1 MAHLKDL
8 IVNGASRFIG
18 KAYGAFVGSF
28 SGNLDGNATT
38 STTANIAK
46 ACSGNSATATTASKV
61 YGIYTANGGQQGPGY
76 FGTNS
81 AGCLMS
87 NQPINGHDEYKNWLY
102 MDNYDGSDVGGAT
115 AIGISRT
122 ETRAYIMSSNAD
134 RKQWDRSAELLS
146 SANYNSFAPTKTG
159 GGASGTWPISISGN
173 AASATTA
180 AGLSGDLVF
189 PEIGNTGASRKITW
203 NGSTDGADIY
213 YQTTESDQGNLVFN
227 LRDDANCY
235 LRIAANGAFKSY
247 FSPSDGNFHGN
258 VNGTADSAKVCTG
271 NSASASSVP
280 WSGVTGK
287 PSTFTPASHSHS
299 WDATTGKP
307 AGIVKVAS
315 WDGSTLS
322 LTTAT

>member
-159 GGASGTWPISISGN
+159 GGASGTWGINISGN
-173 AASATTA
+173 AVNDGNGANIANTY
-180 AGLSGDLVF
+180 LKKSG
-189 PEIGNTGASRKITW
+189 GNMTGPLTFANGTW
-203 NGSTDGADIY
+203 N
-213 YQTTESDQGNLVFN
+213 LVG
-227 LRDDANCY
+227 DDSYIGDHNISGTFC
-235 LRIAANGAFKSY
+235 IKGANGITGIALFDKNNENDYAQISFAGGDTINFNKKLRAYLEGDAERAFNI
-247 FSPSDGNFHGN
+247 PTSDVGGNIWI
-258 VNGTADSAKVCTG
+258 A
-271 NSASASSVP
+271 
-280 WSGVTGK
+280 
-287 PSTFTPASHSHS
+287 
-299 WDATTGKP
+299 
-307 AGIVKVAS
+307 
-315 WDGSTLS
+315 
-322 LTTAT
+322 